1 MKPLLN
7 ALSIFVLLMNFICF
21 IFVAQ
26 DDGTD
31 IVSKVIL
38 CTLYGLIIL
47 FWSNIIY
54 RINKPNDHR

>member
-1 MKPLLN
+1 
-7 ALSIFVLLMNFICF
+7 MNFICF

-31 IVSKVIL
+31 IVSKVIP

-54 RINKPNDHR
+54 RLNKPNDHR